1 MGSGQHRIHLEDV
14 MFLFGLHSALTEQH
28 PIGSSNGRIVQQSMQ
43 ERVLSS
49 PVLLNSSHLPLGS
62 PAGKDRTKQENTSL
76 GLANHTY
83 R

>member
-1 MGSGQHRIHLEDV
+1 

-49 PVLLNSSHLPLGS
+49 PVL
-62 PAGKDRTKQENTSL
+62 
-76 GLANHTY
+76 
-83 R
+83 

>member
-1 MGSGQHRIHLEDV
+1 

-49 PVLLNSSHLPLGS
+49 PVLEFASSHLPLGS